1 MEFVVLFCSRCRS
14 LALKSSLKSHQ
25 MTTFL
30 VQKRGLS
37 ENIIIW
43 VKTLSLWTNKI
54 FIWWLFNDDFRA
66 RERQHRKKELQIQRL
81 RRYLITIL
89 KALDTGI
96 KESTN
101 KLQISRFPV
110 KRKIVRQKRDS
121 KVIKN
126 LSLKKMSY
134 QQN

>member
-1 MEFVVLFCSRCRS
+1 M
-14 LALKSSLKSHQ
+14 
-25 MTTFL
+25 
-30 VQKRGLS
+30 S
-37 ENIIIW
+37 ENFI
-43 VKTLSLWTNKI
+43 TLNKQN
-54 FIWWLFNDDFRA
+54 FHLMTFNDDFRA
-66 RERQHRKKELQIQRL
+66 RERERRKKEPQIQRL